1 MTYIETVFLQ
11 RLDVLKY
18 SIVPRSR
25 NCRGLHYFVIVHVRA
40 ADKLIREQWRRTYGQ
55 LQREHNFTII
65 FATGLA
71 PNKSL
76 NDDLMDEAFLHGD
89 LLQANFS
96 DTYRNLTLK
105 VRLSLIFFV
114 LRHSVQIIPR
124 STSMY
129 VRSGTKPQK

>member
-25 NCRGLHYFVIVHVRA
+25 NCRRLHYFVIVHVRA

-55 LQREHNFTII
+55 LQHEHNFTII

-89 LLQANFS
+89 LLQANFG

-105 VRLSLIFFV
+105 YFLVNERD
-114 LRHSVQIIPR
+114 HSKIVGVCMQLDSIDSKVQD
-124 STSMY
+124 
-129 VRSGTKPQK
+129 